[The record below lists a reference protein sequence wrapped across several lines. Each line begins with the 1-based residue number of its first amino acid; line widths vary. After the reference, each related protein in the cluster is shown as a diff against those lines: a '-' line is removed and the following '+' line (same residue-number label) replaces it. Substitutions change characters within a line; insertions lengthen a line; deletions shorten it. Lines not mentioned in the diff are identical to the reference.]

1 VRHRWRVPLVSRR
14 RPPGDA
20 TVAILEWRPTGHRL
34 AYVAAI
40 AGAVAD
46 TGRAAVLVTTQE
58 VLDSPEYQVHLAA
71 LVGTGLIEVRRDER
85 LVGRA
90 GVVEVLCGQTTGA
103 VVPEVDDLL
112 PPLAVAAVTGRLP
125 RSTAVIVM
133 RPPRRRGWSVRTL
146 LVDTGKVAA
155 IMVLAASRR
164 VDVHLLEDPLAHGR
178 DRVWPWPLNRPGL
191 RLDDPCDLAGTV
203 EGELDDAVDQ
213 ALRSSPAIA
222 VVGRIDQ
229 RKRLPLV
236 LDAWSRRDPS
246 LDGSLLVLGAQT
258 EAVQGFLAERPAPPG
273 VVTLDRYLENPELLA
288 VVRRCRALVVLYDG
302 GLSSGVIVTA
312 AAAGTPVIVG
322 EGTRTGRIAAHH
334 GFGVV
339 TSLEP
344 EAVAR
349 TIEAVLARS
358 DRPNPVPCATARD
371 FGQRVLRTFPPPGR
385 TAGPR

>member
-1 VRHRWRVPLVSRR
+1 MRRRWRALVATRR
-14 RPPGDA
+14 RAPDDA

-40 AGAVAD
+40 ASAVAD

-71 LVGTGLIEVRRDER
+71 LVGAGVLDVRRDER

-90 GVVEVLCGQTTGA
+90 GVVDVLCGQTAGA

-133 RPPRRRGWSVRTL
+133 RPPRRREWSARTL

-155 IMVLAASRR
+155 ILVLAASRR

-203 EGELDDAVDQ
+203 EGDLDGAVEQ
-213 ALRSSPAIA
+213 ALRSSPALA
-222 VVGRIDQ
+222 VVGRIDG

-236 LDAWSRRDPS
+236 LDAWDHRDPS
-246 LDGSLLVLGAQT
+246 TDGSLLLLGAQT
-258 EAVQGFLAERPAPPG
+258 EAVRRWLAERAVPPG
-273 VVTLDRYLENPELLA
+273 VVTVDRYLENPELLA

-302 GLSSGVIVTA
+302 GLSSGILVTA

-334 GFGVV
+334 GFGVM
-339 TSLEP
+339 TPLEP

-358 DRPNPVPCATARD
+358 DRPDPVPCSTARD
-371 FGQRVLRTFPPPGR
+371 FGRQVLRTFPPVGR
-385 TAGPR
+385 R